1 MPAHPGAPRT
11 VIFSA
16 PRLWQATVSPSLCQ
30 RLLDTHRQV
39 WFFLLWGLA
48 PFSWVLVHM
57 KFCLSP
63 PRVCF
68 PSPVEVLQSK
78 SMAFKVKFRGG
89 YQSVCHILRSGNLL
103 WTLELLQHYES
114 FFCRINCSPVCGSS
128 AQWLYGGADG
138 DLSQEDLCHTPW
150 LPGLCSQ
157 SPCPHGRPLL
167 TCASRGDT
175 QTLKGRSRSVFCGVS
190 GSWCTQGFV

>member
-39 WFFLLWGLA
+39 CFFLLRGLA

-103 WTLELLQHYES
+103 WTLELLQQCKNIFDIIVLQFVGHLLGGS
-114 FFCRINCSPVCGSS
+114 LVRVMLTSSRRIYVTRN
-128 AQWLYGGADG
+128 
-138 DLSQEDLCHTPW
+138 
-150 LPGLCSQ
+150 
-157 SPCPHGRPLL
+157 
-167 TCASRGDT
+167 AS
-175 QTLKGRSRSVFCGVS
+175 
-190 GSWCTQGFV
+190 